1 MPPVGVKSTF
11 PSNWYLRATG
21 TAGVYSG
28 DPFVT
33 WHAALAEGLAGMN
46 LSPLVTLIDPDPKGL
61 ATLAYSFEKERFTVT
76 GTSEVNRAKQLIS
89 ATGSRVALIAVRS
102 PEQAALETI
111 SELRGALATRTLPIV
126 AFGAP
131 GLRNAAI
138 AAGAFDYLD
147 APLLV
152 RDASVVCRL
161 WLYARGPTSDRD
173 TVPDMVGSL
182 DQLHGLFFLMRAM
195 GSTGRSGVL
204 QLARGN
210 RKAEVKFTDGAVT
223 SAEVRGLQAF
233 PALHQL
239 LLWAGAEI
247 SLKLRHVPR
256 RAQFSAKGSEIL
268 EECERF
274 LRDVG
279 HAARQ
284 MGSLQTVFAIDARQG
299 GAFQFGVPEEVAP
312 VARFFDGAR
321 TLGGVIEESP
331 FRVFDTLRVVKRLIE
346 SGALVPRTAT
356 APATGSHPA
365 APAQS
370 NQSAVPRARTRSG
383 AQIPVSRA
391 TQPRGMEAL
400 ASERRGAPHT
410 ERRKSARRTPVPF
423 EKPAAKPAPAPI
435 PLVTKKSPSG
445 GFAAGEIRAAAKP
458 RLTPQ
463 KPVAPVKREP
473 SVEVKLDAV
482 PLPMSLDASL
492 PASVPAAV
500 APARAA
506 APAPAPLAAKPAAAS
521 GPIAI
526 AGVIEPAAAAPIAAR
541 ANAPAASPAAGPVS
555 ARQSSTSA
563 KVHKKNVRTKTPVPG
578 APAFSDLEADFF
590 AREADLYK
598 SDGSDSFEDLDGGG
612 KPRPVRAEG
621 SRGIRT
627 RKK

>member
-1 MPPVGVKSTF
+1 
-11 PSNWYLRATG
+11 
-21 TAGVYSG
+21 
-28 DPFVT
+28 
-33 WHAALAEGLAGMN
+33 MN

-76 GTSEVNRAKQLIS
+76 GTSDLNRAKQLIG
-89 ATGSRVALIAVRS
+89 ATGSRVALIALRS

-111 SELRGALATRTLPIV
+111 SELRSSLATRTLPIV

-147 APLLV
+147 TPLLV
-152 RDASVVCRL
+152 RDATVVCRL
-161 WLYARGPTSDRD
+161 WLYVRGPTSDRD

-182 DQLHGLFFLMRAM
+182 DLLHGLFFLMRAM

-204 QLARGN
+204 QLTRGN
-210 RKAEVKFTDGAVT
+210 RKAEVKFTDGGVT
-223 SAEVRGLQAF
+223 SAELRGLQAF

-239 LLWAGAEI
+239 LLWAGAEL

-256 RAQFSAKGSEIL
+256 RAQFSAKGGEIL

-274 LRDVG
+274 LRDVT

-284 MGSLQTVFAIDARQG
+284 LGSLQTVFAIDARQG
-299 GAFQFGVPEEVAP
+299 GAFQAGVPEEVAP

-321 TLGGVIEESP
+321 TLGEVIEESP
-331 FRVFDTLRVVKRLIE
+331 FRVFDTLRVVKRLID
-346 SGALVPRTAT
+346 SGVLMPRTTT
-356 APATGSHPA
+356 APSTGSHPA
-365 APAQS
+365 VPVQN

-383 AQIPVSRA
+383 AQIPLART
-391 TQPRGMEAL
+391 TQPRGMETMTA
-400 ASERRGAPHT
+400 ERRGAPT

-445 GFAAGEIRAAAKP
+445 GFAAGEIRSATRP
-458 RLTPQ
+458 RVTPQ
-463 KPVAPVKREP
+463 KPVAAVRREP
-473 SVEVKLDAV
+473 SVEVRLDAV
-482 PLPMSLDASL
+482 PLSLDSAI
-492 PASVPAAV
+492 PASVPN
-500 APARAA
+500 A
-506 APAPAPLAAKPAAAS
+506 APAPAPAVAPAAA
-521 GPIAI
+521 
-526 AGVIEPAAAAPIAAR
+526 PASAASAVTSLGHAKVAAAPVAA
-541 ANAPAASPAAGPVS
+541 APVAHAPAPAASAAPVS
-555 ARQSSTSA
+555 ARQSSPAVKPHTKKSA
-563 KVHKKNVRTKTPVPG
+563 RLKTPVPH

-598 SDGSDSFEDLDGGG
+598 SDGGDTFEDLEGGG

-621 SRGIRT
+621 SRGVRS

>member
-1 MPPVGVKSTF
+1 
-11 PSNWYLRATG
+11 
-21 TAGVYSG
+21 
-28 DPFVT
+28 
-33 WHAALAEGLAGMN
+33 MN

-76 GTSEVNRAKQLIS
+76 GTSELNRAKQLIG
-89 ATGSRVALIAVRS
+89 ATGSRVALIAVRA
-102 PEQAALETI
+102 PEQQALETI
-111 SELRGALATRTLPIV
+111 SELRSALATRTLPIV

-131 GLRNAAI
+131 ALRNAAI

-147 APLLV
+147 TPMLV
-152 RDASVVCRL
+152 RDATLVCRL
-161 WLYARGPTSDRD
+161 WLYVRGPTSDRD

-182 DQLHGLFFLMRAM
+182 DLLHGLFFLMRAM

-256 RAQFSAKGSEIL
+256 RAQFSAKGGEIL

-274 LRDVG
+274 LRDVT

-284 MGSLQTVFAIDARQG
+284 LGSLQTVFAIDARQG
-299 GAFQFGVPEEVAP
+299 GAFQAGVPEEVAP

-321 TLGGVIEESP
+321 TLGEVIEESP
-331 FRVFDTLRVVKRLIE
+331 FRVFDTLRVVKRLID

-356 APATGSHPA
+356 APSTGSHPA
-365 APAQS
+365 VPPQN

-383 AQIPVSRA
+383 AQIPVART
-391 TQPRGMEAL
+391 TQPRGMETLTA
-400 ASERRGAPHT
+400 ERRGAQP

-435 PLVTKKSPSG
+435 PLVTRKSPSG
-445 GFAAGEIRAAAKP
+445 GFAAGEIRAAPKP
-458 RLTPQ
+458 RVTPQ
-463 KPVAPVKREP
+463 RPVAAVKREP
-473 SVEVKLDAV
+473 SVEVRLDAV
-482 PLPMSLDASL
+482 PLSLDSAI
-492 PASVPAAV
+492 PASVPNAAPAP

-506 APAPAPLAAKPAAAS
+506 APHPAAVTALGHAS
-521 GPIAI
+521 AV
-526 AGVIEPAAAAPIAAR
+526 AARVAAAPAAAAPAA
-541 ANAPAASPAAGPVS
+541 AAPVASAPVAPAPAASGAPVS
-555 ARQSSTSA
+555 ARQSSAAVKPHSKKSA
-563 KVHKKNVRTKTPVPG
+563 RTKTPVPS

-598 SDGSDSFEDLDGGG
+598 SDSGDSFEDLEGGG

-621 SRGIRT
+621 SRGVRS